1 MGCMMGLPMRLRRSL
16 TLALPL
22 LVLGLAVAG
31 CGALGDTETAA
42 EADAAV
48 VVADAVPAESAAEAE
63 GAPVEEVPVEEPA
76 ASAEEAVA
84 APAPDN
90 AAAWAVIDRGA
101 QRFAARLD
109 EATQAIASC
118 QTEAAAGADFTACQ
132 NASFAAVAE
141 AGDAFIAVLDEA
153 AATAG
158 GDCRA
163 ALEGLRG
170 ATGEMAADYRGAI
183 DMTDLTSLETAYLEM
198 AADAGAYAD
207 AAMAAA
213 GACGG

>member
-1 MGCMMGLPMRLRRSL
+1 MRSRRSL
-16 TLALPL
+16 PLALAL
-22 LVLGLAVAG
+22 LAFGLAAAG
-31 CGALGDTETAA
+31 CGALEDSETAA

-48 VVADAVPAESAAEAE
+48 VAGDVTDEAPEAPAETMPAEEAAPTVAEAMAVPAA
-63 GAPVEEVPVEEPA
+63 
-76 ASAEEAVA
+76 
-84 APAPDN
+84 DN

-153 AATAG
+153 AGSAD
-158 GDCRA
+158 GDCRG
-163 ALEGLRG
+163 ALEGLRS

-183 DMTDLTSLETAYLEM
+183 DMTDLTSLETAYMEM

-213 GACGG
+213 GTCGG